1 MSNGMANRM
10 AGINNMTE
18 ITEWTIA
25 DDADIDAI
33 RAKLKEILE
42 HIEAAR

>member
-1 MSNGMANRM
+1 MDVLD
-10 AGINNMTE
+10 MTE
-18 ITEWTIA
+18 IQDYTIA

-33 RAKLKEILE
+33 RAKVKEILK

>member
-1 MSNGMANRM
+1 
-10 AGINNMTE
+10 MTE
-18 ITEWTIA
+18 ITGFTIE

-33 RAKLKEILE
+33 RAKVKEILQ

>member
-1 MSNGMANRM
+1 M
-10 AGINNMTE
+10 AGIDNMGG
-18 ITEWTIA
+18 ITEFTIE

-33 RAKLKEILE
+33 RAKIKEILE